1 MNIWPD
7 YRVDHPPRF
16 DLEAFIKSLH
26 EIKRDRIRAAIPPGA
41 LIKTN
46 PELFTPI
53 RKKRR

>member
-7 YRVDHPPRF
+7 YRVDRPPRF
-16 DLEAFIKSLH
+16 DFEAFIADLCK
-26 EIKRDRIRAAIPPGA
+26 IKRDRIMTAIPPGA